1 MSTPEINQVLAQ
13 MRVARAQAAGGLE
26 AIEAPQN
33 EFGDLLKHSI
43 DSVNSTQQNATS
55 LRTAFEQGEPGV
67 DLAEVMIAAQKSSV
81 SFQAM
86 VEVRNKLVDAYKD
99 IMNMP
104 V

>member
-26 AIEAPQN
+26 VTEAAQN
-33 EFGDLLKHSI
+33 EFGDLLKRSI
-43 DSVNSTQQNATS
+43 DSVNATQQNAS
-55 LRTAFEQGEPGV
+55 SMRTAFEQGEPGV
-67 DLAEVMIAAQKSSV
+67 DLAEVMIAVQKSSV

-86 VEVRNKLVDAYKD
+86 VEVRNKLVDVYKD
-99 IMNMP
+99 VMTMP